1 MKGRKG
7 LESKCVLLFRVI
19 VPMTAC
25 TDQPQ
30 DDFHKRVCMRVCVCY
45 RLYISLKLF
54 ILHKES
60 LLRILLMLE
69 IFIH

>member
-1 MKGRKG
+1 MCAP
-7 LESKCVLLFRVI
+7 LRVI

-30 DDFHKRVCMRVCVCY
+30 DDFHKRVCVRVCVCY

-60 LLRILLMLE
+60 LLMLE